1 MKQFFMILL
10 LGLLVGCSAITARQ
24 FDPVEYNYAITIAA
38 NSTHAVHLCSTK
50 GPDYYN
56 YLTLM
61 NHDSFVLTEYVANK
75 NDKMQAL
82 PAANQLRDITLS
94 FLLHKSDSV
103 DYCQLKLGNIQGSA
117 RMYARSVG
125 YDYSYDPCSGDAA
138 TRLALFKSAHDAKKI
153 SDDDFKD
160 LTTDILRLQTIDK
173 SSCTLES
180 SKKLNDLLDDA
191 KTALSLV
198 TF

>member
-75 NDKMQAL
+75 NDKMH
-82 PAANQLRDITLS
+82 PY
-94 FLLHKSDSV
+94 V
-103 DYCQLKLGNIQGSA
+103 
-117 RMYARSVG
+117 
-125 YDYSYDPCSGDAA
+125 
-138 TRLALFKSAHDAKKI
+138 LALNQ
-153 SDDDFKD
+153 
-160 LTTDILRLQTIDK
+160 IL
-173 SSCTLES
+173 
-180 SKKLNDLLDDA
+180 
-191 KTALSLV
+191 
-198 TF
+198 